1 MKYKYP
7 LRLIT
12 EIVWKIEQKKDKIYN
27 KRDIRT
33 EIIRYINKHP
43 NIHPHREKIK
53 TIFHYNDK
61 FLQEILLNLDLSD
74 LKYKTKEKI
83 LTEKYEQL
91 QSDSYIISK
100 NHYITQSDMLNF
112 LSCKH
117 ERKVNEDKIEEL
129 LEYFDNV
136 LFPVYICRHYSNLY
150 VPCVVKYYPLDKA
163 RTIDTIISFF
173 TTKQRGFV
181 NDAQHHRH
189 SELFSN

>member
-12 EIVWKIEQKKDKIYN
+12 EIVWAINKKKDKIYN
-27 KRDIRT
+27 KRDVRT

-43 NIHPHREKIK
+43 NINPHREKIK
-53 TIFHYNDK
+53 TTFHYNDE

-91 QSDSYIISK
+91 QSDSYNINK

-117 ERKVNEDKIEEL
+117 ERKVNEDKIEQV
-129 LEYFDNV
+129 LEYFDME
-136 LFPVYICRHYSNLY
+136 LSPVYICRHYSNLY
-150 VPCVVKYYPLDKA
+150 VPDVIKYYPLDTMG
-163 RTIDTIISFF
+163 TIDDIISFF
-173 TTKQRGFV
+173 TTKQRGF
-181 NDAQHHRH
+181 QSCTR
-189 SELFSN
+189 

>member
-12 EIVWKIEQKKDKIYN
+12 EIVWKINQKKDKIYN

-43 NIHPHREKIK
+43 NIHQHRAKIK
-53 TIFHYNDK
+53 TTFHYNDE

-91 QSDSYIISK
+91 QSDSYIISN
-100 NHYITQSDMLNF
+100 NHYITQSDMMNF

-117 ERKVNEDKIEEL
+117 ERTINEDKLEQV
-129 LEYFDNV
+129 LEYFDTA
-136 LFPVYICRHYSNLY
+136 LTPIYICRQYSNLY
-150 VPCVVKYYPLDKA
+150 VPTVVKYYPLDK
-163 RTIDTIISFF
+163 IDAIGNIILFF
-173 TTKQRGFV
+173 TTQQRGFRFCT
-181 NDAQHHRH
+181 A
-189 SELFSN
+189 